1 MDKVSINVEN
11 YPIGSDAEAAA
22 DFERLSMLVIELNHK
37 YGTRF
42 DKYVPGNDEY
52 ATDDITSAMKFVVKK
67 QSPLQLLEDYVT
79 DWYNNYNNADIKHKT
94 PEQLLEE
101 AYQRIEKHTEDD
113 DDEHILNN
121 LQEIMIMMAKLS
133 PSWYRG

>member
-42 DKYVPGNDEY
+42 DKYCP
-52 ATDDITSAMKFVVKK
+52 K
-67 QSPLQLLEDYVT
+67 SPETQNLQLLEDYVT